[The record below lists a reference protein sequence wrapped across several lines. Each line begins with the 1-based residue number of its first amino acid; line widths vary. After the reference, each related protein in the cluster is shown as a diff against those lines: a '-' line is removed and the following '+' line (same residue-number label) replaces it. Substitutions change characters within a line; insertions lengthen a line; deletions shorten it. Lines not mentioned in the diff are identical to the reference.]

1 MDPVDGR
8 AGDYRPRTPTGAALV
23 QRRPLRYHAAP
34 MAAPASRFL
43 HGASGTLALLTA
55 LNLLNYLDRYLLAG
69 IVAPLQQSLGAS
81 QTEIGFLTSAFLLVY
96 MVAAPAFGL
105 AARRAS
111 RPLLLAAGI
120 FVWSAATLASGFVHT
135 LLQLLLLRALVGIG
149 EAAYS
154 TLGPA
159 LIAGHYTPQR
169 RASALSIFYAAIP
182 IGTALSY
189 IASGMLSQHWG
200 WRSVFIAGGV
210 PGLLLAFLCLR
221 LREPPDA
228 SEQESAV
235 PPSKGA
241 RAAALRTVLSSAD
254 FRSATIGLT
263 AFTFAFGALAVW
275 MPHYLTTVRGWSA
288 VDASASF
295 GIIIVAAGLLGTL
308 GGGAAARAL
317 GGGSRAC
324 PMLCG
329 TCMLAA
335 TPLTAAALYCTDTVL
350 VMTVLFLAAT
360 LAFAS
365 QGPVNAVLVNAV
377 PADLRAFAV
386 GANVLAIHAFG
397 DVPSPVII
405 GRIADSSWGWEWAMA
420 LIPAA
425 MLLSALAWLPLW
437 GRR

>member
-1 MDPVDGR
+1 MGKISLN
-8 AGDYRPRTPTGAALV
+8 PTAAASGSGTLV
-23 QRRPLRYHAAP
+23 QCDKLGYHASQ
-34 MAAPASRFL
+34 MAAPTSRFL
-43 HGASGTLALLTA
+43 HGATGTLTLLTA
-55 LNLLNYLDRYLLAG
+55 LNLLNYLDRYLLAS
-69 IVAPLQQSLGAS
+69 IVAPLQQSIGAT
-81 QTEIGFLTSAFLLVY
+81 QTEIGLLTSAFLLVY
-96 MVAAPAFGL
+96 MVAAPVFGL
-105 AARRAS
+105 ASRRAS
-111 RPLLLAAGI
+111 RPRLLAGGI
-120 FVWSAATLASGFVHT
+120 FIWSAATLASGFVHT

-159 LIAGHYTPQR
+159 LLAGHFKPER

-189 IASGMLSQHWG
+189 IASGMLSEHWG

-221 LREPPDA
+221 LREPPP
-228 SEQESAV
+228 SADEPAQTV
-235 PPSKGA
+235 HAPMRQ
-241 RAAALRTVLSSAD
+241 RAAALGAVFGSAD

-275 MPHYLTTVRGWSA
+275 MPHYLTTIRGWSA
-288 VDASASF
+288 IDASASF
-295 GIIIVAAGLLGTL
+295 GIIIVTAGLLGTL

-324 PMLCG
+324 LLLCG
-329 TCMLAA
+329 LCMLAA

-360 LAFAS
+360 FAFAS
-365 QGPVNAVLVNAV
+365 QGPVNAVLLNAV
-377 PADLRAFAV
+377 PADLRAFAM

-397 DVPSPVII
+397 DVPSPVIV

-425 MLLSALAWLPLW
+425 MLLSAIAWLPIW
-437 GRR
+437 RKR

>member
-1 MDPVDGR
+1 MATSGS
-8 AGDYRPRTPTGAALV
+8 RTLV
-23 QRRPLRYHAAP
+23 QYDKLGYHASQ
-34 MAAPASRFL
+34 MAAPTSRFL
-43 HGASGTLALLTA
+43 HGAMGTLTLLTA

-69 IVAPLQQSLGAS
+69 IVAPLQQSLGAT
-81 QTEIGFLTSAFLLVY
+81 QTEIGLLTSAFLLVY
-96 MVAAPAFGL
+96 MVAAPVFGL
-105 AARRAS
+105 ASRRAS
-111 RPLLLAAGI
+111 RPRLLAVGI
-120 FVWSAATLASGFVHT
+120 FIWSAATLASGFVHT

-159 LIAGHYTPQR
+159 LLAGHFKPER
-169 RASALSIFYAAIP
+169 RAPALSIFYAAIP

-189 IASGMLSQHWG
+189 IASGMLSDHWG

-221 LREPPDA
+221 LREPPPNADEPA
-228 SEQESAV
+228 QTVHA
-235 PPSKGA
+235 PLRQ
-241 RAAALRTVLSSAD
+241 RAAALGAVFGSAD

-288 VDASASF
+288 IDASASF
-295 GIIIVAAGLLGTL
+295 GIIIVTAGLLGTL
-308 GGGAAARAL
+308 GGGAAARAF

-324 PMLCG
+324 LLLCG
-329 TCMLAA
+329 LCMLAA

-360 LAFAS
+360 FAFAS
-365 QGPVNAVLVNAV
+365 QGPVNAVLLNAV
-377 PADLRAFAV
+377 PADLRAFAM

-397 DVPSPVII
+397 DVPSPAIV

-425 MLLSALAWLPLW
+425 MLLSAIAWLPIW
-437 GRR
+437 RKR

>member
-1 MDPVDGR
+1 MI
-8 AGDYRPRTPTGAALV
+8 
-23 QRRPLRYHAAP
+23 AAP
-34 MAAPASRFL
+34 
-43 HGASGTLALLTA
+43 
-55 LNLLNYLDRYLLAG
+55 
-69 IVAPLQQSLGAS
+69 V
-81 QTEIGFLTSAFLLVY
+81 
-96 MVAAPAFGL
+96 FGL
-105 AARRAS
+105 AARRTS
-111 RPLLLAAGI
+111 RPHLLAVGI
-120 FVWSAATLASGFVHT
+120 FIWSAATLASGFVHT
-135 LLQLLLLRALVGIG
+135 LFQLLLLRALVGIG

-189 IASGMLSQHWG
+189 ITSGILAEHWG

-221 LREPPDA
+221 LREPPPGEGDDVN
-228 SEQESAV
+228 EVRVTPGQRV
-235 PPSKGA
+235 
-241 RAAALRTVLSSAD
+241 AALRTVFGSAD
-254 FRSATIGLT
+254 FRAATIGLT

-295 GIIIVAAGLLGTL
+295 GIIIVAAGLVGTL

-324 PMLCG
+324 LMLCG
-329 TCMLAA
+329 ICMLAA

-360 LAFAS
+360 FAFAS

-386 GANVLAIHAFG
+386 GANVLAIHALG

>member
-1 MDPVDGR
+1 
-8 AGDYRPRTPTGAALV
+8 
-23 QRRPLRYHAAP
+23 

-43 HGASGTLALLTA
+43 HGATGTLTLLTA

-69 IVAPLQQSLGAS
+69 IVAPLQQSLGAT

-96 MVAAPAFGL
+96 MIAAPVFGL
-105 AARRAS
+105 AARRTS
-111 RPLLLAAGI
+111 RPHLLAVGI
-120 FVWSAATLASGFVHT
+120 FIWSAATLASGFVHT
-135 LLQLLLLRALVGIG
+135 LFQLLLLRALVGIG

-189 IASGMLSQHWG
+189 ITSGILAEHWG

-221 LREPPDA
+221 LREPPP
-228 SEQESAV
+228 SEGD
-235 PPSKGA
+235 GA
-241 RAAALRTVLSSAD
+241 TEVRVTPGQRVAALRTVFGSAD
-254 FRSATIGLT
+254 FRAATIGLT

-295 GIIIVAAGLLGTL
+295 GIIIVAAGLVGTL

-324 PMLCG
+324 LMLCG
-329 TCMLAA
+329 ICMLAA

-350 VMTVLFLAAT
+350 VLTVLFLAAT
-360 LAFAS
+360 FAFAS

-386 GANVLAIHAFG
+386 GANVLAIHALG

-425 MLLSALAWLPLW
+425 MLLSGLAWLPIW
-437 GRR
+437 RKR

>member
-1 MDPVDGR
+1 M
-8 AGDYRPRTPTGAALV
+8 
-23 QRRPLRYHAAP
+23 
-34 MAAPASRFL
+34 
-43 HGASGTLALLTA
+43 GTLTLLTA

-69 IVAPLQQSLGAS
+69 IVAPLQQSLGAT

-96 MVAAPAFGL
+96 MVAAPVFGL
-105 AARRAS
+105 ASRRVS
-111 RPLLLAAGI
+111 RPRLLAVGI
-120 FVWSAATLASGFVHT
+120 FIWSAATLASGFVQT

-154 TLGPA
+154 TLGPV
-159 LIAGHYTPQR
+159 LLAGHFKPER

-189 IASGMLSQHWG
+189 IASGMLSEHWG

-221 LREPPDA
+221 LREPPPSA
-228 SEQESAV
+228 AESERTVHV
-235 PPSKGA
+235 PMRQ
-241 RAAALRTVLSSAD
+241 RAAALGAVFGSAD

-288 VDASASF
+288 IDASASF
-295 GIIIVAAGLLGTL
+295 GIIIVTAGLLGTL

-324 PMLCG
+324 LLLCG
-329 TCMLAA
+329 LCMLAA

-360 LAFAS
+360 FAFAS
-365 QGPVNAVLVNAV
+365 QGPVNAVLLNAV
-377 PADLRAFAV
+377 PADLRAFAM

-397 DVPSPVII
+397 DVPSPAIV

-425 MLLSALAWLPLW
+425 MLLSAIAWLPLW
-437 GRR
+437 RKR

>member
-1 MDPVDGR
+1 
-8 AGDYRPRTPTGAALV
+8 
-23 QRRPLRYHAAP
+23 

-43 HGASGTLALLTA
+43 HGATGTLTLLTA

-69 IVAPLQQSLGAS
+69 IVAPLQQSLGAT
-81 QTEIGFLTSAFLLVY
+81 QTEIGLLTSAFLLVY

-111 RPLLLAAGI
+111 RPPLLAAGI
-120 FVWSAATLASGFVHT
+120 FVWSAATLASGFVHS

-159 LIAGHYTPQR
+159 LIAGHYKPQR

-210 PGLLLAFLCLR
+210 PGLLLAILCLR
-221 LREPPDA
+221 LREPPPSEGDDA
-228 SEQESAV
+228 NEVRVAPGQ
-235 PPSKGA
+235 
-241 RAAALRTVLSSAD
+241 RAAALRTVFGSAD
-254 FRSATIGLT
+254 FRAATIGLT

-295 GIIIVAAGLLGTL
+295 GIIIVAAGLVGTL

-324 PMLCG
+324 LMLCG
-329 TCMLAA
+329 ICMLAA
-335 TPLTAAALYCTDTVL
+335 MPLTAAALYCTDTVL

-360 LAFAS
+360 FAFAS

-397 DVPSPVII
+397 DVPSPVIV

>member
-1 MDPVDGR
+1 MGKISLN
-8 AGDYRPRTPTGAALV
+8 PTAAASGSGTLV
-23 QRRPLRYHAAP
+23 QCDKLGYHASQ
-34 MAAPASRFL
+34 MAAPTSRFL
-43 HGASGTLALLTA
+43 HGATGTLTLLTA
-55 LNLLNYLDRYLLAG
+55 LNLLNYLDRYLLAS
-69 IVAPLQQSLGAS
+69 IVAPLQQSLGAT
-81 QTEIGFLTSAFLLVY
+81 QTEIGLLTSAFLLVY
-96 MVAAPAFGL
+96 MVAAPVFGL
-105 AARRAS
+105 ASRRAS
-111 RPLLLAAGI
+111 RPRLLAVGI
-120 FVWSAATLASGFVHT
+120 FIWSAATLASGFVHT

-159 LIAGHYTPQR
+159 LLAGHFKPER
-169 RASALSIFYAAIP
+169 RAPALSIFYAAIP

-189 IASGMLSQHWG
+189 IASGMLSDHWG

-221 LREPPDA
+221 LREPPP
-228 SEQESAV
+228 SADEPAQTV
-235 PPSKGA
+235 HAPLRQ
-241 RAAALRTVLSSAD
+241 RAAALGAVFGSAD

-288 VDASASF
+288 IDASASF
-295 GIIIVAAGLLGTL
+295 GIIIVTAGLLGTL

-324 PMLCG
+324 LLLCG
-329 TCMLAA
+329 LCMLAA

-360 LAFAS
+360 FAFAS
-365 QGPVNAVLVNAV
+365 QGPVNAVLLNAV
-377 PADLRAFAV
+377 PADLRAFAM

-397 DVPSPVII
+397 DVPSPVIV

-425 MLLSALAWLPLW
+425 MLLSAIAWLPIW
-437 GRR
+437 RKR

>member
-1 MDPVDGR
+1 
-8 AGDYRPRTPTGAALV
+8 
-23 QRRPLRYHAAP
+23 

-43 HGASGTLALLTA
+43 HGATGTLTLLTA

-69 IVAPLQQSLGAS
+69 IVAPLQQSLGAT
-81 QTEIGFLTSAFLLVY
+81 QTEIGLLTSAFLLVY

-111 RPLLLAAGI
+111 RPPLLAAGI
-120 FVWSAATLASGFVHT
+120 FVWSAATLASGFVHS

-159 LIAGHYTPQR
+159 LIAGHYKPQR

-210 PGLLLAFLCLR
+210 PGLLLAILCLR
-221 LREPPDA
+221 LREPPPSEGDDA
-228 SEQESAV
+228 NEVRVAPGQ
-235 PPSKGA
+235 
-241 RAAALRTVLSSAD
+241 RAAALRTVFGSAD
-254 FRSATIGLT
+254 FRAATIGLT

-295 GIIIVAAGLLGTL
+295 GIIIVAAGLVGTL

-324 PMLCG
+324 LMLCG
-329 TCMLAA
+329 ICMLAA

-360 LAFAS
+360 FAFAS

-397 DVPSPVII
+397 DVPSPVIV

>member
-1 MDPVDGR
+1 
-8 AGDYRPRTPTGAALV
+8 
-23 QRRPLRYHAAP
+23 

-43 HGASGTLALLTA
+43 HGATGTLTLLTA

-69 IVAPLQQSLGAS
+69 IVAPLQQSLGAT

-96 MVAAPAFGL
+96 MIAAPVFGL
-105 AARRAS
+105 AARRTS
-111 RPLLLAAGI
+111 RPHLLAVGI
-120 FVWSAATLASGFVHT
+120 FIWSAATLASGFVHT
-135 LLQLLLLRALVGIG
+135 LFQLLLLRALVGIG

-189 IASGMLSQHWG
+189 ITSGILAEHWG

-221 LREPPDA
+221 LREPPP
-228 SEQESAV
+228 SEGD
-235 PPSKGA
+235 GA
-241 RAAALRTVLSSAD
+241 TEVRVTRGQRVAALRTVFGSAD
-254 FRSATIGLT
+254 FRAATIGLT

-295 GIIIVAAGLLGTL
+295 GIIIVAAGLVGTL

-324 PMLCG
+324 LMLCG
-329 TCMLAA
+329 ICMLAA

-350 VMTVLFLAAT
+350 VLTVLFLAAT
-360 LAFAS
+360 FAFAS

-386 GANVLAIHAFG
+386 GANVLAIHALG

-425 MLLSALAWLPLW
+425 MLLSGLAWLPIW
-437 GRR
+437 RKR

>member
-1 MDPVDGR
+1 MGKISLN
-8 AGDYRPRTPTGAALV
+8 PTAAASGSGTLV
-23 QRRPLRYHAAP
+23 QCDKLGYHASQ
-34 MAAPASRFL
+34 MAAPTSRFL
-43 HGASGTLALLTA
+43 HGATGTLTLLTA
-55 LNLLNYLDRYLLAG
+55 LNLLNYLDRYLLAS
-69 IVAPLQQSLGAS
+69 IVAPLQQSIGAT
-81 QTEIGFLTSAFLLVY
+81 QTEIGLLTSAFLLVY
-96 MVAAPAFGL
+96 MVAAPVFGL
-105 AARRAS
+105 ASRRAS
-111 RPLLLAAGI
+111 RPRLLAGGI
-120 FVWSAATLASGFVHT
+120 FIWSAATLASGFVHT

-159 LIAGHYTPQR
+159 LLAGHFKPER

-189 IASGMLSQHWG
+189 IASGMLSEHWG

-221 LREPPDA
+221 LREPPP
-228 SEQESAV
+228 SADEPAQTV
-235 PPSKGA
+235 HAPLRQ
-241 RAAALRTVLSSAD
+241 RAAALGAVFGSAD

-275 MPHYLTTVRGWSA
+275 MPHYLTTIRGWSA
-288 VDASASF
+288 IDASASF
-295 GIIIVAAGLLGTL
+295 GIIIVTAGLLGTL

-324 PMLCG
+324 LLLCG
-329 TCMLAA
+329 LCMLAA

-360 LAFAS
+360 FAFAS
-365 QGPVNAVLVNAV
+365 QGPVNAVLLNAV
-377 PADLRAFAV
+377 PADLRAFAM

-397 DVPSPVII
+397 DVPSPVIV

-425 MLLSALAWLPLW
+425 MLLSAIAWLPIW
-437 GRR
+437 RKR

>member
-1 MDPVDGR
+1 
-8 AGDYRPRTPTGAALV
+8 
-23 QRRPLRYHAAP
+23 

-43 HGASGTLALLTA
+43 HGATGTLTLLTA

-69 IVAPLQQSLGAS
+69 IVAPLQQSLGAT
-81 QTEIGFLTSAFLLVY
+81 QTEIGLLTSAFLLVY

-111 RPLLLAAGI
+111 RPPLLAAGI
-120 FVWSAATLASGFVHT
+120 FVWSAATLASGFGHS

-159 LIAGHYTPQR
+159 LIAGHYKPQR

-210 PGLLLAFLCLR
+210 PGLLLAILCLR
-221 LREPPDA
+221 LREPPPSEGDDA
-228 SEQESAV
+228 NEVRVTPGQ
-235 PPSKGA
+235 
-241 RAAALRTVLSSAD
+241 RAAALRTVFGSAD
-254 FRSATIGLT
+254 FRAATIGLT

-295 GIIIVAAGLLGTL
+295 GIIIVAAGLVGTL

-324 PMLCG
+324 LMLCG
-329 TCMLAA
+329 ICMLAA

-360 LAFAS
+360 FAFAS

-397 DVPSPVII
+397 DVPSPVIV
-405 GRIADSSWGWEWAMA
+405 GRIADSAWGWEWAMA
-420 LIPAA
+420 LIPGA

>member
-1 MDPVDGR
+1 
-8 AGDYRPRTPTGAALV
+8 
-23 QRRPLRYHAAP
+23 

-43 HGASGTLALLTA
+43 HGATGTLTLLTA

-69 IVAPLQQSLGAS
+69 IVAPLQQSLGAT
-81 QTEIGFLTSAFLLVY
+81 QTEIGLLTSAFLLVY

-105 AARRAS
+105 AARRTS
-111 RPLLLAAGI
+111 RPHLLAVGI
-120 FVWSAATLASGFVHT
+120 FIWSAATLASGFVHT
-135 LLQLLLLRALVGIG
+135 LFQLLLLRALVGIG

-189 IASGMLSQHWG
+189 ITSGILAEHWG

-221 LREPPDA
+221 LREPPPGEGDDVN
-228 SEQESAV
+228 EVRVTPGQRV
-235 PPSKGA
+235 
-241 RAAALRTVLSSAD
+241 AALRTVFGSAD
-254 FRSATIGLT
+254 FRAATIGLT

-295 GIIIVAAGLLGTL
+295 GIIIVAAGLVGTL

-324 PMLCG
+324 LMLCG
-329 TCMLAA
+329 ICMLAA

-350 VMTVLFLAAT
+350 VMTLLFLAAT
-360 LAFAS
+360 FAFAS

-397 DVPSPVII
+397 DVPSPVIV

>member
-1 MDPVDGR
+1 
-8 AGDYRPRTPTGAALV
+8 
-23 QRRPLRYHAAP
+23 

-43 HGASGTLALLTA
+43 HGATGTLTLLTA

-69 IVAPLQQSLGAS
+69 IVAPLQQSLGAT
-81 QTEIGFLTSAFLLVY
+81 QTEIGLLTSAFLLVY

-111 RPLLLAAGI
+111 RPPLLAAGI
-120 FVWSAATLASGFVHT
+120 FVWSAATLASGFVHS

-159 LIAGHYTPQR
+159 LIAGHYKPQR

-210 PGLLLAFLCLR
+210 PGLLLAILCLR
-221 LREPPDA
+221 LREPPPSEGDDA
-228 SEQESAV
+228 NEVRVTPGQ
-235 PPSKGA
+235 
-241 RAAALRTVLSSAD
+241 RAAALRTVFGSAD
-254 FRSATIGLT
+254 FRAATIGLT

-295 GIIIVAAGLLGTL
+295 GIIIVAAGLVGTL

-324 PMLCG
+324 LMLCG
-329 TCMLAA
+329 ICMLAA

-360 LAFAS
+360 FAFAS

-397 DVPSPVII
+397 DVPSPVIV

>member
-1 MDPVDGR
+1 
-8 AGDYRPRTPTGAALV
+8 
-23 QRRPLRYHAAP
+23 

-43 HGASGTLALLTA
+43 HGATGTLTLLTA

-69 IVAPLQQSLGAS
+69 IVAPLQQSLGAT
-81 QTEIGFLTSAFLLVY
+81 QTEIGLLTSAFLLVY

-111 RPLLLAAGI
+111 RPPLLAAGI
-120 FVWSAATLASGFVHT
+120 FVWSAATLASGFVHS

-159 LIAGHYTPQR
+159 LIAGHYKPQR

-210 PGLLLAFLCLR
+210 PGLLLAILCLR
-221 LREPPDA
+221 LREPPPSEGDDA
-228 SEQESAV
+228 NEVRVTPGQ
-235 PPSKGA
+235 
-241 RAAALRTVLSSAD
+241 RAAALRTVFGSAD
-254 FRSATIGLT
+254 FRAATIGLT

-295 GIIIVAAGLLGTL
+295 GIIIVAAGLVGTL

-324 PMLCG
+324 LMLCG
-329 TCMLAA
+329 ICMLAA

-360 LAFAS
+360 FAFAS

-397 DVPSPVII
+397 DVPSPVIV
-405 GRIADSSWGWEWAMA
+405 GRIADSAWGWEWAMA

>member
-1 MDPVDGR
+1 
-8 AGDYRPRTPTGAALV
+8 
-23 QRRPLRYHAAP
+23 

-43 HGASGTLALLTA
+43 HGATGTLTLLTA

-69 IVAPLQQSLGAS
+69 IVAPLQQSLGAT
-81 QTEIGFLTSAFLLVY
+81 QTEIGLLTSAFLLVY

-111 RPLLLAAGI
+111 RPPLLAAGI
-120 FVWSAATLASGFVHT
+120 FVWSAATLASGFVHS

-159 LIAGHYTPQR
+159 LIAGHYKPQR

-210 PGLLLAFLCLR
+210 PGLLLAILCLR
-221 LREPPDA
+221 LREPPPSEGDDA
-228 SEQESAV
+228 NEVRVTPGQ
-235 PPSKGA
+235 
-241 RAAALRTVLSSAD
+241 RAAALRTVFGSAD
-254 FRSATIGLT
+254 FRAATIGLT

-295 GIIIVAAGLLGTL
+295 GIIIVAAGLVGTL

-324 PMLCG
+324 LMLCG
-329 TCMLAA
+329 ICMLAA

-360 LAFAS
+360 FAFAS

-397 DVPSPVII
+397 DVPSPVIV
-405 GRIADSSWGWEWAMA
+405 GRIADSAWGWEWAMA
-420 LIPAA
+420 LIPGA

>member
-1 MDPVDGR
+1 MEDVGR
-8 AGDYRPRTPTGAALV
+8 NPTLSAQGGSALV
-23 QRRPLRYHAAP
+23 KYGKLGYHATK
-34 MAAPASRFL
+34 MAAPTSRFL
-43 HGASGTLALLTA
+43 HGATGTLTLLTA

-69 IVAPLQQSLGAS
+69 IVAPLQQSLGAT

-96 MVAAPAFGL
+96 MIAAPVFGL

-111 RPLLLAAGI
+111 RPHLLAVGI
-120 FVWSAATLASGFVHT
+120 FIWSAATLASGFVHT

-159 LIAGHYTPQR
+159 LLAGHFKPER
-169 RASALSIFYAAIP
+169 RAPALSIFYAAIP

-189 IASGMLSQHWG
+189 IASGMLSEQWG

-221 LREPPDA
+221 LREPPLNA
-228 SEQESAV
+228 IEQEPEVSA
-235 PPSKGA
+235 SAGQ
-241 RAAALRTVLSSAD
+241 RAAALRTVLGSAN
-254 FRSATIGLT
+254 FRVATIGLT

-308 GGGAAARAL
+308 GGGAVARAL

-324 PMLCG
+324 LLLSG
-329 TCMLAA
+329 VCMLAA
-335 TPLTAAALYCTDTVL
+335 APLTVAALYCTDTVL

-360 LAFAS
+360 FAFAS

-397 DVPSPVII
+397 DVPSPVIV

-425 MLLSALAWLPLW
+425 MLLSALAWLPIW
-437 GRR
+437 RRP

>member
-1 MDPVDGR
+1 
-8 AGDYRPRTPTGAALV
+8 
-23 QRRPLRYHAAP
+23 
-34 MAAPASRFL
+34 MAAQANKFL
-43 HGASGTLALLTA
+43 HGSTGTLTLLTT

-69 IVAPLQQSLGAS
+69 IVAPLQQSLGAT
-81 QTEIGFLTSAFLLVY
+81 QTEIGLLTSAFLIVY
-96 MVAAPAFGL
+96 MIAAPLFGL

-111 RPLLLAAGI
+111 RPHLLAAGI
-120 FVWSAATLASGFVHT
+120 FIWSAATLASGFVHT

-159 LIAGHYTPQR
+159 LLAAHFKPER
-169 RASALSIFYAAIP
+169 RASALSIFCAAIP

-221 LREPPDA
+221 LREPLPNADEQA
-228 SEQESAV
+228 STDHVPIGQRAV
-235 PPSKGA
+235 
-241 RAAALRTVLSSAD
+241 ALRTVFGSAD

-308 GGGAAARAL
+308 GGGVAARAL

-324 PMLCG
+324 LLLCSL
-329 TCMLAA
+329 CMLAA

-350 VMTVLFLAAT
+350 VLTVLFLAAT
-360 LAFAS
+360 FAFAT
-365 QGPVNAVLVNAV
+365 QGPVNALVVNAV

-386 GANVLAIHAFG
+386 GANVLAIHALG
-397 DVPSPVII
+397 DVPSPVIV
-405 GRIADSSWGWEWAMA
+405 GRLADSSWGWEWAMA

-425 MLLSALAWLPLW
+425 MLLSAIAWLPIW
-437 GRR
+437 RRP